1 MQPPRRRRRQH
12 QVGAQ
17 GRVPAYIAHPPSPFD
32 PSKHGSLL
40 VLASLGTLITV
51 GRMAQHHREGKG
63 EFDTVEGVITGM
75 MLYGLLDSVR
85 SITRGAAWR

>member
-1 MQPPRRRRRQH
+1 
-12 QVGAQ
+12 
-17 GRVPAYIAHPPSPFD
+17 
-32 PSKHGSLL
+32 
-40 VLASLGTLITV
+40 VLASLGTLIAV